1 MKKIL
6 LTLTSIV
13 TLFLAIN
20 VHAGT
25 NYSST
30 QIGNHT
36 FYSGDLNATSTRI
49 GNNTFYSGDV
59 TGSSTRIGN
68 NTFYNLD

>member
-30 QIGNHT
+30 LIGNHT

>member
-20 VHAGT
+20 VNAGT

>member
-36 FYSGDLNATSTRI
+36 YYSGGLNATSTRI
-49 GNNTFYSGDV
+49 GNHTYYSGDV
-59 TGSSTRIGN
+59 NGSSTRIGN
-68 NTFYNLD
+68 QTYYNFD